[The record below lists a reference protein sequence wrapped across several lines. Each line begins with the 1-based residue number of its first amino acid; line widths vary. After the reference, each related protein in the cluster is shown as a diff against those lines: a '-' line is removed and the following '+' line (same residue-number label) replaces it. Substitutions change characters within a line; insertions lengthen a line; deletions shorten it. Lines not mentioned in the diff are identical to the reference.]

1 MLSCKRLELFSFGKK
16 KISLTGIGESVP
28 NGDFSNEKNK
38 KMQLLDLVIATAV

>member
-1 MLSCKRLELFSFGKK
+1 LQKIGAFFRLGK